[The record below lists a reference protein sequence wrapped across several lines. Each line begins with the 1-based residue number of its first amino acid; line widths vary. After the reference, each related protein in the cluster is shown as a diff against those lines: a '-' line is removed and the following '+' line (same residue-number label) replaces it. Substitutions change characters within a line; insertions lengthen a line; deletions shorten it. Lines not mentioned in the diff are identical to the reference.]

1 MNLRLVPVVEF
12 EPSMLGIS
20 DYLELCER
28 GLWVER
34 WNDVLAAR
42 GLRPIRPGS
51 WHVATSEFRGDAA
64 FDALVRAY
72 VTDGVELSPGKIP
85 ALDGI
90 SPISGGYAFSVD
102 DTIQLEPGC
111 CCDLS
116 DLSEW
121 GVAVRQGQGPASL
134 LIGHGN
140 LSLRVEGSMT
150 TLTVNSEVAREDAL
164 TLQYPAADLARAVEQ
179 AELEQN
185 AFADAL
191 KAYLLRYA
199 PSERIQQVV
208 QRLVFGL

>member
-1 MNLRLVPVVEF
+1 MNLRLIPVVEF
-12 EPSMLGIS
+12 EPSMLGIG

-28 GLWVER
+28 GLWSER
-34 WNDVLAAR
+34 WNDVLGGL

-51 WHVATSEFRGDAA
+51 WHVATSEFRSDAA

-90 SPISGGYAFSVD
+90 SPINGGYAFSVD
-102 DTIQLEPGC
+102 EEIQLEPGC

-121 GVAVRQGQGPASL
+121 GVAVRQGQGAAPL

-140 LSLRVEGSMT
+140 LSLVTQGSVT
-150 TLTVNSEVAREDAL
+150 TVTLNSEVAREDAL
-164 TLQYPAADLARAVEQ
+164 ALQYAAADLARAIEL

-185 AFADAL
+185 VFADAL
-191 KAYLLRYA
+191 KAYFLRYA
-199 PSERIQQVV
+199 PSERIEQVV